1 MESLLLS
8 SLERQTEVL
17 GVGICEV
24 DGVNDI
30 PHLTEGG
37 CSALRPFEGGLRA
50 ANSASPVAV
59 VIERR
64 VRLLGC
70 GVQVQPCQRV
80 RVQCLSRC
88 LSIRRL
94 LFQMQYSSGWE
105 ARRHNVDFVCSQ
117 ERMR

>member
-1 MESLLLS
+1 VESLLLS
-8 SLERQTEVL
+8 SLERQAEVL

-37 CSALRPFEGGLRA
+37 CSALRPFESGLRT
-50 ANSASPVAV
+50 ANGASPIAV

-80 RVQCLSRC
+80 
-88 LSIRRL
+88 
-94 LFQMQYSSGWE
+94 
-105 ARRHNVDFVCSQ
+105 
-117 ERMR
+117 